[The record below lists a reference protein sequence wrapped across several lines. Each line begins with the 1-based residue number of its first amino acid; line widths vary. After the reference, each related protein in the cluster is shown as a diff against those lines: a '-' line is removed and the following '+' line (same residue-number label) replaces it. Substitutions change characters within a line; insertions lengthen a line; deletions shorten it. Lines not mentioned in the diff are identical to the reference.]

1 MVASLIAFIA
11 VLTTLYY
18 LWTKTN
24 SSNDK
29 GTKQILPPSP
39 PRLPVLGN
47 IHQLIKQ
54 KKTKELHQII
64 TDYSKDLG
72 SIFTF
77 WFGDRPM
84 VFINDY
90 RMAKEMLNSSECSGR
105 PQRLAGQIV
114 SKNFQGLVVTDDLEK
129 VKQRRKIIHKALSFY
144 EKNNLEENLQEET
157 DELIETIR
165 KEQKCNQY
173 VSLNQKIA
181 LFATNIFMRFLFNK
195 RCKGINGTFTTIQ
208 KLLEMLSKGLTI
220 SNLLAGFPIL
230 RKLPLGKVMFLD
242 LYVKGMFGLIGK
254 EYEQHKSKLPS
265 DETNGNSD
273 LTDILI
279 NEDSNLTRDNIE
291 VLLSDT
297 MVAGIDTT
305 MSAMK
310 LTVYNLAKYTTKAE
324 ICFKEIQ
331 GVLVDKKNMTLE
343 ESQKCHYLRAFLHES
358 LRTKDVSPLG
368 VPHRAQTD
376 IEIEGYTIPKNTTVF
391 FNLYAM
397 HNDESL
403 FEEPHSFKPERFLNT
418 EGEFVQNEKF
428 VGFSIGRRRCIGQH
442 FATKSLV
449 YTLAKLV
456 QTFELELPTEGIYQA
471 KIKYETTMKVKNLH
485 LKMKERQDKIY
496 I

>member
-1 MVASLIAFIA
+1 MIVLLIAFIA
-11 VLTTLYY
+11 VLTSYY
-18 LWTKTN
+18 FWTKNN
-24 SSNDK
+24 SSNATGK
-29 GTKQILPPSP
+29 KQILPPSP

-64 TDYSKDLG
+64 TDYSKELG

-77 WFGDRPM
+77 WFGDRPV

-90 RMAKEMLNSSECSGR
+90 HMAKEMLNSCECSGR
-105 PQRLAGQIV
+105 PQRLAGEIV
-114 SKNFQGLVVTDDLEK
+114 SKNFQGLIVTDELEK
-129 VKQRRKIIHKALSFY
+129 VQKRRKIIHNALSFY
-144 EKNNLEENLQEET
+144 EKNNLEENLQEEA

-173 VSLNQKIA
+173 VSLSQHLSLCANN
-181 LFATNIFMRFLFNK
+181 LFTRLLFNK
-195 RCKGINGTFTTIQ
+195 RCTSIDGIFATIQ
-208 KLLEMLSKGLTI
+208 KLLDLLMKGLTI
-220 SNLLAGFPIL
+220 SNLLEGFPAL
-230 RKLPLGKVMFLD
+230 RKLPVGRFMFLD

-254 EYEQHKSKLPS
+254 EYEQHKSKLPA
-265 DETNGNSD
+265 DETNGASD

-310 LTVYNLAKYTTKAE
+310 LTVYNLAKYTTEAE

-331 GVLVDKKNMTLE
+331 GVLDDKKNMTLE

-358 LRTKDVSPLG
+358 LRTQDVSPLG
-368 VPHRAQTD
+368 VPHRTQRD
-376 IEIEGYTIPKNTTVF
+376 IEIDGYTIPKNTTIF

-428 VGFSIGRRRCIGQH
+428 VGFSIGRRRCI
-442 FATKSLV
+442 
-449 YTLAKLV
+449 
-456 QTFELELPTEGIYQA
+456 
-471 KIKYETTMKVKNLH
+471 
-485 LKMKERQDKIY
+485 
-496 I
+496 